1 MLIKWIYPMDFIKL
15 FYMNDFESVPD
26 YVNII
31 LNDINVSE
39 NFQTNFN

>member
-1 MLIKWIYPMDFIKL
+1 MDFIKL